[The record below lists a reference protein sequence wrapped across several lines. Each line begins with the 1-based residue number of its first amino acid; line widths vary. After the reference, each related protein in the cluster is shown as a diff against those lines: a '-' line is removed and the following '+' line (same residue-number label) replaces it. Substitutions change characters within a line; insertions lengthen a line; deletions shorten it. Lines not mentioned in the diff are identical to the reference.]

1 MTNDALAM
9 GPYVPGM
16 HDHDDDDDEQTTS
29 LKAPSVDSGKADR
42 LNPEVE
48 YDVLDLG
55 GLSANDLKN
64 KLNDLGKDGW
74 QLVAAS
80 PSFIFRRLKK
90 TDEVKLKKSVGFS
103 V

>member
-9 GPYVPGM
+9 GPYTPRM
-16 HDHDDDDDEQTTS
+16 DEDEEPTS
-29 LKAPSVDSGKADR
+29 SMKAPVVDSGKSDR

-48 YDVLDLG
+48 YEVLDLAG
-55 GLSANDLKN
+55 QSGEALKN

-74 QLVAAS
+74 QLVS
-80 PSFIFRRLKK
+80 TTPSFIFRRIKVK
-90 TDEVKLKKSVGFS
+90 EEVKLKKSVGFS

>member
-9 GPYVPGM
+9 GPYNPRM
-16 HDHDDDDDEQTTS
+16 DEDDDEAQTKV
-29 LKAPSVDSGKADR
+29 KAPQVDSGKSDR

-48 YDVLDLG
+48 YEVLDLAS
-55 GLSANDLKN
+55 LAPDALKD

-74 QLVAAS
+74 ALVS
-80 PSFIFRRLKK
+80 TTPSFILRRIKVK
-90 TDEVKLKKSVGFS
+90 EEVKLKKSVGFS